1 MLTACIAKRLGQAS
15 CWCGPPEVSFIGK
28 QHGGKHAASDQQ
40 SSAADAVE
48 RYMPEALR
56 MAIED
61 LQDMSGKYHRQEAVS
76 GPFNHL
82 PAKLLHA

>member
-1 MLTACIAKRLGQAS
+1 
-15 CWCGPPEVSFIGK
+15 
-28 QHGGKHAASDQQ
+28 
-40 SSAADAVE
+40 
-48 RYMPEALR
+48 MPEALR